1 MLSSDISLNFH
12 IKSIV
17 SLFILN
23 DVILERNYN
32 GLDLCYNFRLY
43 FVILEPSLKMFP
55 NYQKMFCGD
64 RHVLMN
70 FYQIRTTIDLWTSKQ
85 STKKLNKSVMNPG
98 DVCYFMN
105 EEDVDPIVHQKV
117 LVEAVSCK
125 LKNAVAPEPI
135 E

>member
-1 MLSSDISLNFH
+1 
-12 IKSIV
+12 
-17 SLFILN
+17 
-23 DVILERNYN
+23 
-32 GLDLCYNFRLY
+32 
-43 FVILEPSLKMFP
+43 
-55 NYQKMFCGD
+55 
-64 RHVLMN
+64 
-70 FYQIRTTIDLWTSKQ
+70 
-85 STKKLNKSVMNPG
+85 MNPG